1 MGTHHSFRLIV
12 INQLFRLHNP
22 AVQHFDRVARDCAK
36 PPVVSS
42 IQRIIVDLWRICE
55 ESGKEK
61 EKEKILFDSAF
72 FPFFFFCVFIMAVRM
87 EAGSFS

>member
-1 MGTHHSFRLIV
+1 M
-12 INQLFRLHNP
+12 
-22 AVQHFDRVARDCAK
+22 
-36 PPVVSS
+36 VSS

-72 FPFFFFCVFIMAVRM
+72 FPFFFLCVFIMAVRM

>member
-1 MGTHHSFRLIV
+1 M
-12 INQLFRLHNP
+12 
-22 AVQHFDRVARDCAK
+22 
-36 PPVVSS
+36 VSS

-72 FPFFFFCVFIMAVRM
+72 FPFFLCVFIMAVRM

>member
-1 MGTHHSFRLIV
+1 M
-12 INQLFRLHNP
+12 
-22 AVQHFDRVARDCAK
+22 
-36 PPVVSS
+36 VSS

-61 EKEKILFDSAF
+61 EKEKGKILFDSAF
-72 FPFFFFCVFIMAVRM
+72 FPFFFLCVFIMAVRM